1 MMNTVSI
8 IIGILFFI
16 CVIVGWAQGLFRV
29 IVSVAGL
36 VASLAIAAYGAP
48 HLSGYLQ
55 ERTKVDER
63 LADAIVEELEFSEM
77 GQEAA
82 KGIQVA
88 LIKDL
93 PLPETFKDNILDNN
107 NAEMYQAL
115 EATGVYDYIAKSI
128 AVVILNAAVFL
139 VLTFACRVF
148 FFFLGHSLK
157 GLAKLPI
164 LHSMDKIG
172 GGLLGAMRGL
182 ILIWIFFLLLSI
194 TSTFSW
200 SQEIIAQINQSV
212 PLKLLYDN
220 NVLLDIV
227 GDLTKVLFL

>member
-1 MMNTVSI
+1 MNTVCI
-8 IIGILFFI
+8 IIGILFLI
-16 CVIVGWAQGLFRV
+16 CIIIGWIQGMFRV

-36 VASLAIAAYGAP
+36 VASLVIAAYGAP
-48 HLSGYLQ
+48 HLSGFLQ
-55 ERTKVDER
+55 EKTKIDEQ
-63 LADAIVEELEFSEM
+63 LANSIVEELEFSEQ
-77 GQEAA
+77 GKDEA

-88 LIKDL
+88 VIQEL
-93 PLPETFKDNILDNN
+93 PLPETLKNNILDNN
-107 NAEMYQAL
+107 NSEMYQAL

-139 VLTFACRVF
+139 LLTLACRLF
-148 FFFLGHSLK
+148 FFFLSQALK
-157 GLAKLPI
+157 NLSKLPI
-164 LHSMDKIG
+164 VHSMDKIG
-172 GGLLGAMRGL
+172 GGLLGAMKGL

-200 SQEIIAQINQSV
+200 SQEIIAQISQSV